1 MLGLIFP
8 FKFCKV
14 LSCPR
19 NGNENR
25 RGENVKTLQ
34 DFPTINEIEQSAHG
48 EDNGALV
55 SSLGLLR
62 GRAKK
67 LRGLP
72 PLTRH
77 ITATKVVMFKG
88 RTISEG

>member
-14 LSCPR
+14 LR
-19 NGNENR
+19 NVNWNR

-34 DFPTINEIEQSAHG
+34 DFPKIKEIEQSAHG

-55 SSLGLLR
+55 SSLGLLG

-67 LRGLP
+67 L
-72 PLTRH
+72 
-77 ITATKVVMFKG
+77 
-88 RTISEG
+88 